1 MDVFH
6 VFIFIDLQHSKTS
19 LALLLAKAQ
28 LPAQKKTK
36 KTPKKIILTKMM
48 TFLMQWR
55 PDFGRFSINSL

>member
-36 KTPKKIILTKMM
+36 KTPKKL
-48 TFLMQWR
+48 F
-55 PDFGRFSINSL
+55 